1 MKRVKERS
9 LRLKLPLAPRAKPR
23 WRMSTALQ
31 LSRWSRRCRETSKRS
46 LSKRGALHSTKI
58 ACVSVSLFHLLVA
71 ISGGSGRG
79 LPRCWANLWIVGF
92 PLRWANLYSTGFHG
106 AGIAQYQP
114 PCRLMVDRLRAA
126 VSLPKRATAAAVTSS
141 ASLILSAEEKVSFG
155 LRDLKWHSWAWEK
168 YRVVMRTWN
177 IILV

>member
-1 MKRVKERS
+1 MTVVSWWWNHQPKVSVFSFNETVTDLVALWS
-9 LRLKLPLAPRAKPR
+9 LV
-23 WRMSTALQ
+23 MITAIQLCALRRFIDGGFRKQLIAQ
-31 LSRWSRRCRETSKRS
+31 LS
-46 LSKRGALHSTKI
+46 
-58 ACVSVSLFHLLVA
+58 LLLA

-114 PCRLMVDRLRAA
+114 TCRLMVDRLRAA

-141 ASLILSAEEKVSFG
+141 ASLILSTVEKVSFG